1 MKKELEFKD
10 YKVDNKQKMSSEF
23 VNEVFNNFTN
33 NMIYIYKNFQELNA
47 NTSYYIENLNKG
59 LDWITREA
67 AAQQQWLDT
76 NYTFSGYSEPYNTS
90 NITHDSIAGAY
101 YLLSLKENSK
111 IQRYTDEYNS
121 LRAYDTTEIQA
132 FQGYKFNNDY
142 IFADTPVVD
151 SNLRY
156 VIDNHNYIWS
166 VTLPRTIYDQGIS
179 QNGDYLKILISNA
192 SNESVISL
200 LICYPFGGTEVLSI
214 NIKGLQNNADYI
226 KEFNSK
232 YPVKIV
238 DFIQSNGNIELI
250 IKGTIDNDKVTFAMR
265 YIDIYTAVYKDK
277 GYFEFKYKPTSNVI
291 SSITLNDDYLPEEY
305 KDKGLVRIQIYT
317 DSIQYDSSL
326 PEYSFPLQTQYPI
339 IPDTNNEVTV
349 KVTLY
354 KYNNISPKITYIN
367 IQ

>member
-10 YKVDNKQKMSSEF
+10 YKVENKQKMSSEF

-33 NMIYIYKNFQELNA
+33 NMIYIYKNFQELNS
-47 NTSYYIENLNKG
+47 NTSYYIENLNRG

-90 NITHDSIAGAY
+90 NITHDSVVGAY

-111 IQRYTDEYNS
+111 IQRYIDEYNNF
-121 LRAYDTTEIQA
+121 RAYDTTKIEA
-132 FQGYKFNNDY
+132 FQGYKFNDQY
-142 IFADTPVVD
+142 IFSTTPIVD
-151 SNLRY
+151 DKIRY
-156 VIDNHNYIWS
+156 MIDNHDSIWS
-166 VTLPRTIYDQGIS
+166 KTLDRTIYDGGVS
-179 QNGDYLKILISNA
+179 QNGDYLKIIISNTT
-192 SNESVISL
+192 NENIISL
-200 LICYPFGGTEVLSI
+200 LTCYPFGGTELINI
-214 NIKGLQNNADYI
+214 NIKDLQDEDNI
-226 KEFNSK
+226 KEFNTK
-232 YPVKIV
+232 YPIKIV
-238 DFIQSNGNIELI
+238 DFIQSSGTIEII
-250 IKGTIDNDKVTFAMR
+250 IKGTIDNDKVNFAIR
-265 YIDIYTAVYKDK
+265 YVDIYTAVYRDE
-277 GYFEFKYKPTSNVI
+277 GFFEFKYTPQNNVI
-291 SSITLNDDYLPEEY
+291 NSITLNDDYLPEEY
-305 KDKGLVRIQIYT
+305 KDKGLVKIQIYT
-317 DSIQYDSSL
+317 DSVQYDSSL